1 MHTTNN
7 LQVNGKLHKVYQ
19 ITVRKELYLKA
30 LFFDLDDTLLNSEN
44 IISERNRKAII
55 QCKNQGMI
63 IGYITVRSPR
73 KMKLFL
79 NELPC
84 DCIANY
90 NGAMIYA
97 DGNLIA
103 QNNIPYSEAIT
114 FIQRVYQEVPNINM
128 NYYCEPYCY
137 RENKLMN
144 TITNEILGESMMTI
158 PQSDFQRI
166 RIVLNGYEQINFEQ
180 YTSQSMR
187 YQVSI
192 HNTAIIT
199 STEATK
205 ENALKLLMNYYKITA
220 DSVISFGDDTNDI
233 GMLKASGI
241 GVAMGNA
248 LQEVKKAADYV
259 TLSNNDDGVAEYIE
273 KFILDAGVS

>member
-1 MHTTNN
+1 M
-7 LQVNGKLHKVYQ
+7 
-19 ITVRKELYLKA
+19 KA
-30 LFFDLDDTLLNSEN
+30 LFFDLDDTLLNSET

-55 QCKNQGMI
+55 QCKNKGML

-73 KMKLFL
+73 KMKLLL

-114 FIQRVYQEVPNINM
+114 FIERVLQEDPNINM
-128 NYYCEPYCY
+128 GCYCEPYCF

-144 TITNEILGESMMTI
+144 IVTNEILGESMMNL
-158 PQSDFQRI
+158 PQTDFQRI
-166 RIVLNGYEQINFEQ
+166 RIVLNGKEKIDFEQ
-180 YTSQSMR
+180 YASQSMR
-187 YQVSI
+187 YQVTI

-199 STEATK
+199 SNEATK
-205 ENALKLLMNYYKITA
+205 ENALKLLMDHYNITA
-220 DSVISFGDDTNDI
+220 DNVISFGDDTNDI

-248 LQEVKKAADYV
+248 LQEVKEVADYI
-259 TLSNNDDGVAEYIE
+259 TLSNNEDGVAEYIE
-273 KFILDAGVS
+273 KYILTSDD

>member
-1 MHTTNN
+1 M
-7 LQVNGKLHKVYQ
+7 
-19 ITVRKELYLKA
+19 KA

-44 IISERNRKAII
+44 IISERNKKAII
-55 QCKNQGMI
+55 QCKNQGML

-103 QNNIPYSEAIT
+103 QNNIPYSEAIN
-114 FIQRVYQEVPNINM
+114 FIEQVLQEAPNISIS
-128 NYYCEPYCY
+128 YYCEPYCF
-137 RENKLMN
+137 RGKKLIN
-144 TITNEILGESMMTI
+144 TVTNEILLGSMMTLS
-158 PQSDFQRI
+158 QSDFQRI
-166 RIVLNGYEQINFEQ
+166 RIVLNGYEQFDFKQ
-180 YTSQSMR
+180 YASQSMR

-199 STEATK
+199 SNGATK
-205 ENALKLLMNYYKITA
+205 ENALKLLMNYYNITA

-233 GMLKASGI
+233 GMLMASGI

-248 LQEVKKAADYV
+248 LKEVKKVADYI
-259 TLSNNDDGVAEYIE
+259 TLSNNDDGVAVYIE
-273 KFILDAGVS
+273 KFILGADD

>member
-1 MHTTNN
+1 M
-7 LQVNGKLHKVYQ
+7 
-19 ITVRKELYLKA
+19 KA

-55 QCKNQGMI
+55 QCKIQGML

-73 KMKLFL
+73 KIKLFL

-103 QNNIPYSEAIT
+103 QNNIPYSEAIN
-114 FIQRVYQEVPNINM
+114 FIERVLQETPNINM
-128 NYYCEPYCY
+128 SYYCEPYCF
-137 RENKLMN
+137 RENKLIN
-144 TITNEILGESMMTI
+144 TVTNEILGGSMMTLS
-158 PQSDFQRI
+158 QSDFQRI
-166 RIVLNGYEQINFEQ
+166 RIVLNGYEQIDFKQ
-180 YTSQSMR
+180 YASQSMR

-192 HNTAIIT
+192 HNTANIT
-199 STEATK
+199 SNGATK
-205 ENALKLLMNYYKITA
+205 ENALKLLMNYYNITA

-248 LQEVKKAADYV
+248 LEEVKKVADYI

-273 KFILDAGVS
+273 KYIL

>member
-1 MHTTNN
+1 M
-7 LQVNGKLHKVYQ
+7 
-19 ITVRKELYLKA
+19 KA

-55 QCKNQGMI
+55 QCKNQGML
-63 IGYITVRSPR
+63 IGYITARSPR

-90 NGAMIYA
+90 NGAIIYA
-97 DGNLIA
+97 GGNLIA
-103 QNNIPYSEAIT
+103 QNIIPYSEAIN
-114 FIQRVYQEVPNINM
+114 FIERVLQEAPNINM
-128 NYYCEPYCY
+128 SYYCEPYCF
-137 RENKLMN
+137 RENKLIN
-144 TITNEILGESMMTI
+144 TVTNEILGGSMNTL

-166 RIVLNGYEQINFEQ
+166 RIVLNGYEQIAFEQ
-180 YTSQSMR
+180 YASQSMR

-199 STEATK
+199 SNGATK
-205 ENALKLLMNYYKITA
+205 ENALKLLMHYYNISA
-220 DSVISFGDDTNDI
+220 DNVISFGDDTNDI
-233 GMLKASGI
+233 GMIKASGI

-248 LQEVKKAADYV
+248 LQEVKKVADYI
-259 TLSNNDDGVAEYIE
+259 TLSNNDDGVAEYIK
-273 KFILDAGVS
+273 KFILVADD

>member
-1 MHTTNN
+1 M
-7 LQVNGKLHKVYQ
+7 L
-19 ITVRKELYLKA
+19 
-30 LFFDLDDTLLNSEN
+30 
-44 IISERNRKAII
+44 
-55 QCKNQGMI
+55 

-73 KMKLFL
+73 KMKSFL

-97 DGNLIA
+97 DGKLIA
-103 QNNIPYSEAIT
+103 QNNIPYSEAIN
-114 FIQRVYQEVPNINM
+114 FIERVYKEAPNINIGC
-128 NYYCEPYCY
+128 YCEPYCF
-137 RENKLMN
+137 RQNKLIN
-144 TITNEILGESMMTI
+144 TVTNEILGESMMAL
-158 PQSDFQRI
+158 PQCEVQRI
-166 RIVLNGYEQINFEQ
+166 RIVLNGYEQIDFKQ
-180 YTSQSMR
+180 YISQSMR

-199 STEATK
+199 SNGATK
-205 ENALKLLMNYYKITA
+205 ENALKLLMNHYNITA

-248 LQEVKKAADYV
+248 LQEVKEVADV
-259 TLSNNDDGVAEYIE
+259 ITSSNNDDGVAEYIE
-273 KFILDAGVS
+273 KCILAID